1 MWDFSLHH
9 NSHQCRPI
17 FGSSLPYALSI
28 FCDEISNSLL
38 DSDNLVI
45 DITSFGNLLFKSFCL
60 FLPRSSRRGHFFID
74 INSRLH
80 WDLQNRQTSK
90 TTDQYSTASG
100 ASFNNRKSFQLQTV
114 EDQCAKFVCVL
125 YCYGCVLYA
134 NVHRYDIVSRN

>member
-1 MWDFSLHH
+1 MVHGVICRMWDFSLHH

-28 FCDEISNSLL
+28 SCDEISNSLL
-38 DSDNLVI
+38 HSDNLVI

-80 WDLQNRQTSK
+80 WDLQNRQSSK
-90 TTDQYSTASG
+90 TKQINTLHVQQAVQASTTE
-100 ASFNNRKSFQLQTV
+100 NWYK
-114 EDQCAKFVCVL
+114 
-125 YCYGCVLYA
+125 
-134 NVHRYDIVSRN
+134 NVPD